1 MPVQIVQYLK
11 ILYLSGRI
19 QRRVKMEEIA
29 DELRKLV
36 TIATDVELT
45 ADLRTNAIKQM
56 GRIGSHDALRALL
69 ALAANDKMNRS
80 ERELALK
87 QARDIIRSSR

>member
-1 MPVQIVQYLK
+1 MA
-11 ILYLSGRI
+11 
-19 QRRVKMEEIA
+19 ETT
-29 DELRKLV
+29 DELKKLV

-69 ALAANDKMNRS
+69 DLAANDKLNKS

>member
-1 MPVQIVQYLK
+1 MD
-11 ILYLSGRI
+11 
-19 QRRVKMEEIA
+19 EIT
-29 DELRKLV
+29 DELKKLV

-69 ALAANDKMNRS
+69 DLAANDKLNKS
-80 ERELALK
+80 ERELAIK